1 MFGFSEYGDTAS
13 PCNIKILYVLI
24 FTDGYLK
31 MWIKIIIMYN
41 LKFVKQ
47 SNLVNLSARLDNI
60 FGCFLFKYPRYII
73 IRVDKMKECSFL
85 NTDTIINTIIILNLI
100 FF

>member
-31 MWIKIIIMYN
+31 MWIKIIIM
-41 LKFVKQ
+41 
-47 SNLVNLSARLDNI
+47 
-60 FGCFLFKYPRYII
+60 
-73 IRVDKMKECSFL
+73 
-85 NTDTIINTIIILNLI
+85 
-100 FF
+100 

>member
-47 SNLVNLSARLDNI
+47 RNLVNLSARLDNI
-60 FGCFLFKYPRYII
+60 FACVSYSNIH
-73 IRVDKMKECSFL
+73 V
-85 NTDTIINTIIILNLI
+85 TDSS
-100 FF
+100 